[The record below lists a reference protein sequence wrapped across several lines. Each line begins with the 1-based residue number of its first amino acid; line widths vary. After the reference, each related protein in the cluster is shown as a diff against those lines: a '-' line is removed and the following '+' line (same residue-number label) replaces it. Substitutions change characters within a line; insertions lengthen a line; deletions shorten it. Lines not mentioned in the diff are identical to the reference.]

1 MTPNTI
7 EFHAHENTW
16 VMRITA
22 DKRIEV
28 NEGVDV
34 TEAAQKVLA
43 AMQTLLDRTYGRQEP
58 TACLID
64 GKLMAYGNKPLPQ
77 EGLLYLS
84 KPKAE
89 QEQGEPVAVME
100 LHTSGWDLVENIDT
114 DWLETLPFGTKL
126 YTKPQQRTWA
136 GLMRGVRVEGE
147 NVVISVKGGNDVAR
161 ELCGALVQEIEK

>member
-7 EFHAHENTW
+7 EFRASANTW

-28 NEGVDV
+28 NEDVDMS
-34 TEAAQKVLA
+34 EAAHKVLE
-43 AMQTLLDRTYGRQEP
+43 AMQVLLDKAYGTQEP

-64 GKLMAYGNKPLPQ
+64 GKLMAYGNQPLPQ
-77 EGLLYLS
+77 YGLLYLS

-89 QEQGEPVAVME
+89 QEPVAYSDDKGNV
-100 LHTSGWDLVENIDT
+100 V
-114 DWLETLPFGTKL
+114 WLKGVHAKTNL
-126 YTKPQQRTWA
+126 YASAQHKCEWA
-136 GLMRGVRVEGE
+136 GLMRGVRVEGD
-147 NVVISVKGGNDVAR
+147 NVVISVKGGNDAAR

>member
-7 EFHAHENTW
+7 EFRAHENTW

-22 DKRIEV
+22 EKRIEV

-43 AMQTLLDRTYGRQEP
+43 AMQTLLDRAYGTQEP

-77 EGLLYLS
+77 EGLLYLHMQPDDDGHCKACDGKYCTARKGCVALDNPPPK
-84 KPKAE
+84 KP
-89 QEQGEPVAVME
+89 
-100 LHTSGWDLVENIDT
+100 
-114 DWLETLPFGTKL
+114 
-126 YTKPQQRTWA
+126 WA
-136 GLMRGVRVEGE
+136 GLMRGVRVEGDH
-147 NVVISVKGGNDVAR
+147 VVISVHYGNDAAR
-161 ELCGALVQEIEK
+161 QLCAALIQEMNT

>member
-7 EFHAHENTW
+7 EFRASANTW

-43 AMQTLLDRTYGRQEP
+43 AMQTLLDRAYGTQEP

-84 KPKAE
+84 KPKRE
-89 QEQGEPVAVME
+89 W
-100 LHTSGWDLVENIDT
+100 T
-114 DWLETLPFGTKL
+114 
-126 YTKPQQRTWA
+126 
-136 GLMRGVRVEGE
+136 GLMRGVRVEGD
-147 NVVISVKGGNDVAR
+147 NVVISVKGGNDAAR
-161 ELCGALVQEIEK
+161 ELCGALVQEMNT

>member
-1 MTPNTI
+1 MTTNTI
-7 EFHAHENTW
+7 EFRTHDNTW

-43 AMQTLLDRTYGRQEP
+43 SMQTLLDMAYGTQEP

-77 EGLLYLS
+77 EGLLYLH
-84 KPKAE
+84 KICK
-89 QEQGEPVAVME
+89 
-100 LHTSGWDLVENIDT
+100 T
-114 DWLETLPFGTKL
+114 
-126 YTKPQQRTWA
+126 
-136 GLMRGVRVEGE
+136 EGE
-147 NVVISVKGGNDVAR
+147 KS
-161 ELCGALVQEIEK
+161 

>member
-34 TEAAQKVLA
+34 TEAAQKVLQ
-43 AMQTLLDRTYGRQEP
+43 AMQWMLDRAYSTQEP

-64 GKLMAYGNKPLPQ
+64 GKLMAYSNKPLPQ
-77 EGLLYLS
+77 EGMLYLS

-89 QEQGEPVAVME
+89 QEQGEPYGILNVETGIVHKSWEGMAYYGE
-100 LHTSGWDLVENIDT
+100 LIEI
-114 DWLETLPFGTKL
+114 
-126 YTKPQQRTWA
+126 YTTPQQRTWI
-136 GLMRGVRVEGE
+136 GLMRGVRVEGD
-147 NVVISVKGGNDVAR
+147 NVVISVKGGNDAAR

>member
-7 EFHAHENTW
+7 EFRAHENTW

-43 AMQTLLDRTYGRQEP
+43 AMQTLLDRAYGTQEP

-89 QEQGEPVAVME
+89 QEQGEPLCTAAMFDDAF
-100 LHTSGWDLVENIDT
+100 LAKSGLSPD
-114 DWLETLPFGTKL
+114 TKL

-136 GLMRGVRVEGE
+136 GLMRGVRVEGD
-147 NVVISVKGGNDVAR
+147 NVVISVKGGNDAAR

>member
-7 EFHAHENTW
+7 EFRAHENTW

-43 AMQTLLDRTYGRQEP
+43 AMQTLLDRAYGTQEP

-64 GKLMAYGNKPLPQ
+64 GKLVAYGNQPLPQ

-84 KPKAE
+84 K
-89 QEQGEPVAVME
+89 Q
-100 LHTSGWDLVENIDT
+100 IC
-114 DWLETLPFGTKL
+114 
-126 YTKPQQRTWA
+126 KP
-136 GLMRGVRVEGE
+136 EGE
-147 NVVISVKGGNDVAR
+147 KS
-161 ELCGALVQEIEK
+161 